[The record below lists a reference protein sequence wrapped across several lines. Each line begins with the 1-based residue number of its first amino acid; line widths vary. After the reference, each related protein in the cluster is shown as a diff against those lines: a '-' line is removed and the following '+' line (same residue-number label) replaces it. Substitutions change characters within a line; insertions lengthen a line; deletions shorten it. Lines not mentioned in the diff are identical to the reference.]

1 MLSMSTGRFVGWR
14 SRLSVSRWLVILL
27 LVGQG
32 LLTLHLIGHQVGLD
46 DQPCPICMQVQAARS
61 ETPPPLPVA
70 VFCLALGGLAPLLV
84 LAPRA
89 IQFTGFGARAP
100 PSHPV

>member
-1 MLSMSTGRFVGWR
+1 MLSMSTGRFESWR
-14 SRLSVSRWLVILL
+14 SRLSTRQWLVVLL

-32 LLTLHLIGHQVGLD
+32 LLTLHVIGHHYGLD
-46 DQPCPICMQVQAARS
+46 HKPCPICLQAQAARS
-61 ETPPPLPVA
+61 ESPPPLPVA

-84 LAPRA
+84 LAPRT
-89 IQFTGFGARAP
+89 IQFTGFDARAP